1 MSPSTDRDSAR
12 ARQALLLGLIGVV
25 IFGGT
30 LPATRVA
37 VQELDPI
44 FVAAGRSVLAAL
56 LAAVALAWAGSQPP
70 RRQEWPRLAMFAACS
85 IVAFPLLMTIAM
97 RYAPASHGAVVLAVM
112 PLLTAMAGVLV
123 AGERPSLGFWACG
136 VAGTGAAFVYAML
149 SGAGS
154 GDVQWADLLLAA
166 AALAG
171 SMAYALGGELARR
184 IGGWEVISWALLFA
198 SPLMLAL
205 VLIAAPINW
214 GASPAAWTG
223 FLYVSVFSQF
233 LGFFA
238 WNKGLAM
245 GGIAHISQMQ
255 LLQPFVSLLA
265 AWALLGE
272 HIGWLEIA
280 FALLV
285 VALVALGWRMRVA
298 RPANE

>member
-1 MSPSTDRDSAR
+1 MTPPNDRDWAR
-12 ARQALLLGLIGVV
+12 SRQALLLGLIGVV

-44 FVAAGRSVLAAL
+44 FVSCGRSVLAAV
-56 LAAVALAWAGSQPP
+56 LAAGTLWWAGSRPP
-70 RRQEWPRLAMFAACS
+70 RREEWPRLAMFAACS
-85 IVAFPLLMTIAM
+85 ILAFPLLMTIAM

-123 AGERPSLGFWACG
+123 AGERPSLGFWICG
-136 VAGTGAAFVYAML
+136 VAGTGAAFVYAMW

-171 SMAYALGGELARR
+171 ATAYALGGELARR
-184 IGGWEVISWALLFA
+184 IGGWEVISWALVFSA
-198 SPLMLAL
+198 PVMLAL
-205 VLIAAPINW
+205 VLAGSTINW
-214 GASPAAWTG
+214 SASPAAWAG
-223 FLYVSVFSQF
+223 FLYVAVFSQF

-245 GGIAHISQMQ
+245 GGIARISQMQ
-255 LLQPFVSLLA
+255 LLQPFVSLVA
-265 AWALLGE
+265 AWLLLGE
-272 HIGWLEIA
+272 QIGWLEIV
-280 FALLV
+280 FAALV
-285 VALVALGWRMRVA
+285 VALVALGWRMRVGRA
-298 RPANE
+298 P